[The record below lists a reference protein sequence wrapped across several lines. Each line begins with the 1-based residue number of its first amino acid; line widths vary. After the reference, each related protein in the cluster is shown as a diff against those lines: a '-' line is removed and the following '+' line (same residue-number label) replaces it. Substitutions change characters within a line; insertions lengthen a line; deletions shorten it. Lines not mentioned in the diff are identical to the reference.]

1 MSPHQYQLQLR
12 IGRARTL
19 LSETTLAVKEIAFRS
34 GFESEQYFC
43 RLFKAKTGV
52 SPGAWRR
59 RYGGENLYSEQPL
72 PGGARRKE
80 RVEDATHDEPGAP
93 MNAITR
99 SQLANIRSADRH
111 EQGAAYSSLMKATS
125 KPVDWAYE
133 AWDELLEGL
142 RHKDNRVR
150 SISAQLLCNLAK
162 SDPRGRMLKDF
173 KRLLAGTKDPQFV
186 TARHTL
192 ESLWHVG
199 VVGEKNQAMVVAGLK
214 ARFQECGTEK
224 NGTLIRYDILQGLRR
239 LYDAVKDEGIR
250 KQALALIATEKD
262 PKYGRKYA
270 SVWR

>member
-1 MSPHQYQLQLR
+1 
-12 IGRARTL
+12 
-19 LSETTLAVKEIAFRS
+19 
-34 GFESEQYFC
+34 
-43 RLFKAKTGV
+43 
-52 SPGAWRR
+52 
-59 RYGGENLYSEQPL
+59 
-72 PGGARRKE
+72 
-80 RVEDATHDEPGAP
+80 

-99 SQLANIRSADRH
+99 SHLERIRSADRH

-173 KRLLAGTKDPQFV
+173 KKLLAGTKDPQFV

-199 VVGEKNQAMVVAGLK
+199 VVGEKNQAKVVAGLS
-214 ARFQECGTEK
+214 ARFKECGAEK

-239 LYDAVKDEGIR
+239 LYDAVEDEGIR
-250 KQALALIATEKD
+250 KKALALIATEMD
-262 PKYGRKYA
+262 PKYARKYA
-270 SVWR
+270 TVWR